1 MEKSLST
8 SSVRRIIVAEVEEFR
23 FERDFERDA
32 DAISLYI
39 NGEWYGEITVDQL
52 REVIKVLEV

>member
-23 FERDFERDA
+23 FERDA

-39 NGEWYGEITVDQL
+39 NDEWHGEITADQL